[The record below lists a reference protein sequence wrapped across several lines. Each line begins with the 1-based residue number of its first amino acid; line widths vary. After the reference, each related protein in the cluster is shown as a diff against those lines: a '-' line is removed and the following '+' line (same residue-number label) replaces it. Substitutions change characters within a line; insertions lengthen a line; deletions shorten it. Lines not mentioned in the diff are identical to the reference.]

1 MKTIEQ
7 KARAYDEALERAK
20 RYYDEGKTL
29 EYANDIASDIFP
41 ELREFEDEDMI
52 RYIGNAITCKESAKY
67 LEEKG
72 IDMIKAHRWL
82 ESIKQDW
89 SEEDNLRLQRVI
101 GFLWHNRKGDTDTIY
116 QQEQDIDWIK
126 SLRFQKQW
134 KPTEKQINAL
144 SDVLSIKDIKY
155 DVLSELLKCL
165 KKLK

>member
-1 MKTIEQ
+1 MDHNEILKHV
-7 KARAYDEALERAK
+7 KALY
-20 RYYDEGKTL
+20 
-29 EYANDIASDIFP
+29 EYNQTSDKLKNELVIAFP

-82 ESIKQDW
+82 ESFKPQLKQEW
-89 SEEDNLRLQRVI
+89 SEEDKKRVNRI
-101 GFLWHNRKGDTDTIY
+101 SDFIWKNRKGDTDEIY
-116 QQEQDIDWIK
+116 QQEQDVNWIK
-126 SLRFQKQW
+126 SLKDRYTW
-134 KPTEKQINAL
+134 KPSEKQINAL